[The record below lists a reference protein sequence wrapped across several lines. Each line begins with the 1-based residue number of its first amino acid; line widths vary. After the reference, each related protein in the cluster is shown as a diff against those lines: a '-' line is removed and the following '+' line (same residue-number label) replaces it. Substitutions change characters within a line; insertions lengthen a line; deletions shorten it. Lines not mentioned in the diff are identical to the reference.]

1 MREREREESERSAS
15 ETRLFDTLVRAPRF
29 LSQAGE
35 GSGPW
40 AEYPGCWGEPGVD
53 RGVTGTM
60 YTDVG
65 SRGVPIT
72 QLYHHPPAPES
83 SKGGYESRPPEDVYE
98 DPDGLKLVS
107 FGGHVDRM

>member
-1 MREREREESERSAS
+1 
-15 ETRLFDTLVRAPRF
+15 
-29 LSQAGE
+29 
-35 GSGPW
+35 
-40 AEYPGCWGEPGVD
+40 
-53 RGVTGTM
+53 M